1 MAVKTKTTQE
11 VRLRRRRTRQEGD
24 EVEAAKAVEVV
35 TTNNAEAL
43 IARKT
48 FLIPIV
54 AVKRSMY
61 LQIVRSRTLKTT
73 PSRKKLRWS

>member
-61 LQIVRSRTLKTT
+61 LQTVKSRTQKTT
-73 PSRKKLRWS
+73 QSRKKLRWS